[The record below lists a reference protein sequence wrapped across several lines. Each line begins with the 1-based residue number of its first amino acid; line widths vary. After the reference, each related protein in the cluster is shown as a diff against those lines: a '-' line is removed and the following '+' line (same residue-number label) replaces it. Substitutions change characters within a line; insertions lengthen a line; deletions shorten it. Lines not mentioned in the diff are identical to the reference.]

1 MDGQARV
8 STEVVARYAG
18 DAAREVPGVA
28 GLVESQLH
36 RHSGVRLSG
45 DRERPQI
52 VIHVRAEWNAPLRQL
67 GRQARHFERQHAKL
81 DPARLEVAPG
91 ESAGGQNTAYGYRAE
106 THTRRVESRRSW
118 PIH

>member
-18 DAAREVPGVA
+18 DAARDVPGVA
-28 GLVESQLH
+28 SLVESQLH
-36 RHSGVRLSG
+36 RHSGARLSG

-67 GRQARHFERQHAKL
+67 GREVQQRVADYLGRMADTHPVSIDVVVEEIAL
-81 DPARLEVAPG
+81 D
-91 ESAGGQNTAYGYRAE
+91 
-106 THTRRVESRRSW
+106 
-118 PIH
+118 

>member
-28 GLVESQLH
+28 ALVESQLH
-36 RHSGVRLSG
+36 RHWGVRLSG

-52 VIHVRAEWNAPLRQL
+52 VVHVRAEWNAPLRQL
-67 GRQARHFERQHAKL
+67 GR
-81 DPARLEVAPG
+81 EV
-91 ESAGGQNTAYGYRAE
+91 Q
-106 THTRRVESRRSW
+106 RRVTDYLGRMADVHPTSVDVVVEE
-118 PIH
+118 IALD